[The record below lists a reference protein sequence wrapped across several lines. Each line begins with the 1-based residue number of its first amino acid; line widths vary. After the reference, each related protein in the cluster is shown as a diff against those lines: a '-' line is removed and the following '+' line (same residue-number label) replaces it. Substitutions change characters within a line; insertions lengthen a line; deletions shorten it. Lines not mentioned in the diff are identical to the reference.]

1 MDWLLYLVGLGLQ
14 QGGDWSGPQPAQY
27 RPIVVYNGPFC
38 GFNVPIKG
46 LTLPRQSSFN
56 WPSNAPKAL
65 AIRSPMRGNRR

>member
-56 WPSNAPKAL
+56 
-65 AIRSPMRGNRR
+65 